1 MVATYDSADGAH
13 TDADGA
19 RPNLQADDA
28 AICEPCAGAD
38 AAAIAVAERRARRP
52 DAAARSQPDAKA

>member
-1 MVATYDSADGAH
+1 MATYDSADRAH

-19 RPNLQADDA
+19 LPNLQADDA

-38 AAAIAVAERRARRP
+38 AAAIAVAERRA
-52 DAAARSQPDAKA
+52 

>member
-1 MVATYDSADGAH
+1 MATYAGADGAH
-13 TDADGA
+13 TRADGA

-38 AAAIAVAERRARRP
+38 AAPLAVAEPSAWRP
-52 DAAARSQPDAKA
+52 DAAARSQPDAEA

>member
-1 MVATYDSADGAH
+1 VVATYDSADRAH

-28 AICEPCAGAD
+28 GICEP
-38 AAAIAVAERRARRP
+38 IAVAERRA
-52 DAAARSQPDAKA
+52 